1 MCVSKGYDEVVKGDL
16 SVKKQVKPHAKK
28 WGTELK
34 KYRTAASRTQAQV
47 ASRIQSTG
55 TLISGFESGTHWP
68 SRDKVNVI
76 HDFLGTDGKLIE
88 LWVRLSNRES
98 YPSFLSELVKAE
110 PAATRI
116 REFHPLVVSGLLQT
130 RAYARS
136 LARASNRFAS
146 PEEVEEMV
154 EGRMR
159 RQRIWDRT
167 DPPRIHSIVN
177 ESVLLAPTGGVE
189 TMVEQLDKLIE
200 LADSHRLG
208 LQIVPWQTGF
218 HPGHTGMLVL
228 MSFDDQPDALYLEN
242 ALSGSM
248 YQGPEVDKAHELFGE
263 LLGVAWSPEVSLERL
278 RRMRKELRDGTHQKM
293 A

>member
-1 MCVSKGYDEVVKGDL
+1 M
-16 SVKKQVKPHAKK
+16 KKKVKPHAKK

-34 KYRTAASRTQAQV
+34 KYRTSASRTQAQV
-47 ASRIQSTG
+47 ASRIQATG

-68 SRDKVNVI
+68 SRDKVNLI
-76 HDFLGTDGKLIE
+76 DDFLGADGKLVE
-88 LWVRLSNRES
+88 LWVKLSNRES

-110 PAATRI
+110 PAATHI
-116 REFHPLVVSGLLQT
+116 REFHPLVISGLLQT

-136 LARASNRFAS
+136 LARASNRFAP
-146 PEEVEEMV
+146 PEAVEEIV

-159 RQRIWDRT
+159 RQRIWDRP
-167 DPPRIHSIVN
+167 DPPRVHSIVN
-177 ESVLLAPTGGVE
+177 EAVLLAPTGGVE
-189 TMVEQLDKLIE
+189 VMVEQLNKLIE
-200 LADSHRLG
+200 LVESHRLG
-208 LQIVPWQTGF
+208 LQIVPLKTGF

-228 MSFDDQPDALYLEN
+228 MSFDGQPDALYLEN

-248 YQGPEVDKAHELFGE
+248 YHGPEVEEAHELFGE

-278 RRMRKELRDGTHQKM
+278 RTIRKEFRDGTHQGM